1 LLTGHFIDDHEEI
14 TNTYRDNLQEI
25 QKRVVACKRLRRSN
39 NKIKDSLINV
49 ALYLS
54 YKRLINIY
62 KKDGDMNREYKT
74 INLTFKNRWTK
85 SELNTD
91 ELDDA
96 INAEAK
102 IGWDVVSVSISTL
115 FGYPQSA
122 LCVYKKEI

>member
-1 LLTGHFIDDHEEI
+1 
-14 TNTYRDNLQEI
+14 
-25 QKRVVACKRLRRSN
+25 
-39 NKIKDSLINV
+39 
-49 ALYLS
+49 
-54 YKRLINIY
+54 
-62 KKDGDMNREYKT
+62 MNREYKT